1 MKEKLGFTGELTC
14 AMSVSTLEESIKWFQ
29 ENLDFKLI
37 YKMEEMGWCE
47 METPVQEVR
56 LGLSQVEKFENKG
69 GVTMT
74 FGVTDIEMAKT
85 QLEEKG
91 VKFDGDIYI
100 IEEFVK
106 LATFFDPDGNSFML
120 FQGLSED

>member
-14 AMSVSTLEESIKWFQ
+14 AMSVSNMEKSIEWFQ

-37 YKMEEMGWCE
+37 YKMDEMGWCE

-56 LGLSQVEKFENKG
+56 LGLSQVENFEVKG
-69 GVTMT
+69 GITLT
-74 FGVTDIEMAKT
+74 FGVSDIDKAKK

-91 VKFDGDIYI
+91 VKFDGDVYVV
-100 IEEFVK
+100 EKMVK
-106 LATFFDPDGNSFML
+106 LATFFDRDGNSFML

>member
-14 AMSVSTLEESIKWFQ
+14 AMSVSNMEKSIEWFQ

-37 YKMEEMGWCE
+37 YKMDEMGWCE

-56 LGLSQVEKFENKG
+56 LGLSQVEKFEVKG
-69 GVTMT
+69 GITLT
-74 FGVTDIEMAKT
+74 FGVSDIDKAKK

-91 VKFDGDIYI
+91 VKFDGDVYI
-100 IEEFVK
+100 IEKMVK
-106 LATFFDPDGNSFML
+106 LATFFDRDGNSFML
-120 FQGLSED
+120 FEGLSD